1 MTQTIAPPE
10 DVPGLTRRHRP
21 ADFYHERTNFQFIKH
36 SRRWAILSGTLL
48 LLSVVLMFTRGLTF
62 GIDFEGGTSW
72 QVRMASGHSAK
83 VADVRDVLR
92 PLGFANAKVSILSG
106 KNGQSV
112 NVQEHLVADPTE
124 TIRTALSTYAH
135 VSENVV
141 QFATAD
147 RGGGGTFTFTAKK
160 GVTVSKSGVER
171 VLGTTELR
179 NAAVA
184 VKGQNV
190 TITAKALPV
199 SPTEKVARAL
209 AKYAGAGANDVSIS
223 SVGPT
228 WGNEVSHKAEQAL
241 LYFFLLLAV
250 YLSVRFEAK
259 MAAAAIIAVVHDIIF
274 TVGVY
279 ALFHFEVT
287 PATITAFLTI
297 LGFSLYDTVVVF
309 DKVRENQRV
318 LTATGRSTYGEMV
331 NKSLNQVL
339 MRSLSTTFVALM
351 PVLSLLIVGAGVFGA
366 TSLEDFALALAAGL
380 FIGSYSSIFVAA
392 PILAW
397 WKGREPQYVALAER
411 RRRADASASS
421 SVKAAAPQ
429 MKIESDD
436 DGIDVPL
443 APVGVPG
450 PPAVGR
456 TIQARPRQPR
466 GRKRR

>member
-1 MTQTIAPPE
+1 VTSTLAPPE
-10 DVPGLTRRHRP
+10 DLPGVTRRHRP
-21 ADFYHERTNFQFIKH
+21 SDFYHERTNFQFIKH
-36 SRRWAILSGTLL
+36 SRRWLILSSTLL
-48 LLSVVLMFTRGLTF
+48 VLSIVLMFTRGLQF

-72 QVRMASGHSAK
+72 QVRMASGRSAK
-83 VADVRDVLR
+83 VAEVRDLLR
-92 PLGFANAKVSILSG
+92 PLGFSNAKVSILSG
-106 KNGQSV
+106 TNGQSV

-124 TIRTALSTYAH
+124 TIRTTLATYGH
-135 VSENVV
+135 VNENVV
-141 QFATAD
+141 QFATAS
-147 RGGGGTFTFTAKK
+147 GGGGTFTFAAKK
-160 GVTVSKSGVER
+160 GVPISKSGVEGALR
-171 VLGTTELR
+171 TTELR
-179 NAAVA
+179 NAT
-184 VKGQNV
+184 VKVSGQNV
-190 TITAKALPV
+190 TITTTTLPV

-209 AKYAGAGANDVSIS
+209 AKYAGVTANDVSIS

-339 MRSLSTTFVALM
+339 MRSFSTTFVALM

-392 PILAW
+392 PLLAW
-397 WKGREPQYVALAER
+397 WKGREPQYRALAER
-411 RRRADASASS
+411 RRRIGASAGSAAQVAVPAM
-421 SVKAAAPQ
+421 SVGV
-429 MKIESDD
+429 DD
-436 DGIDVPL
+436 DGPV
-443 APVGVPG
+443 ARREPVGVPG

-456 TIQARPRQPR
+456 TIPPRPRQQR